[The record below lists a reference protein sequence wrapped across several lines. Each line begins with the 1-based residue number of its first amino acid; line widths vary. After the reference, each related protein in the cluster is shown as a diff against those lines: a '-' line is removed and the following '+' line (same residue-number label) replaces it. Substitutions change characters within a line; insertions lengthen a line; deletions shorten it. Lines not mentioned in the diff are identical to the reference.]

1 LLGQVTSELKVQ
13 GRPESSFPAASEDAA
28 TKARGDLYEAEFRSF
43 VGGSKFPCL
52 GAKAAM
58 NAESFC
64 LHVYSELASDLCSKK
79 LSEDLGR
86 FVKSEMRRT
95 HPYATFVAIFERPL
109 GSDEK
114 QFESLLWTQ
123 LHSLSE
129 IDSLHHAWDP
139 KVSSD
144 PDNPS
149 FSFSFGG
156 EALYVVGMHDQ
167 SSRLS
172 RRFRWP
178 ALVFNP
184 HEQFERLRAAGKWPR
199 LQESIRARD
208 VALQGNI
215 NPMLSD
221 FGVKPESRQYSGRA
235 VDEHWHAPSPT
246 DKPALAKAAIP
257 SRCPFGH

>member
-1 LLGQVTSELKVQ
+1 LLGQVTSELKAQASPQ
-13 GRPESSFPAASEDAA
+13 GSFTGACEDAA
-28 TKARGDLYEAEFRSF
+28 TKAKSDLYEAEFKSF
-43 VGGSKFPCL
+43 IGGSTFPCL

-58 NAESFC
+58 NARSFC
-64 LHVYSELASDLCSKK
+64 FHVYEELASELCSKE
-79 LSEDLGR
+79 LSRDLGR

-95 HPYATFVAIFERPL
+95 HPYATFVAIFERPI
-109 GSDEK
+109 GVDEE
-114 QFESLLWTQ
+114 QFESLLWAQ
-123 LHSLSE
+123 LHSLSA
-129 IDSLHHAWDP
+129 IDSLDNAWDP

-144 PDNPS
+144 PDHPL

-156 EALYVVGMHDQ
+156 HALYVVGMHDQ

-178 ALVFNP
+178 ALIFNP

-235 VDEHWHAPSPT
+235 VDEHWHAPWPT
-246 DKPALAKAAIP
+246 EKPALSKSATP

>member
-1 LLGQVTSELKVQ
+1 MTSELK
-13 GRPESSFPAASEDAA
+13 RPGVPQAPHSAATEGAASQAESDV
-28 TKARGDLYEAEFRSF
+28 YEAAFKSF
-43 VGGSKFPCL
+43 IGSSSFPCL
-52 GAKAAM
+52 GAKAAV
-58 NAESFC
+58 NARSFS
-64 LHVYSELASDLCSKK
+64 LHVYDEMASRLSSEE
-79 LSEDLGR
+79 LSRDLGL

-95 HPYATFVAIFERPL
+95 HPYATFVAIFERPM
-109 GSDEK
+109 GADEGE
-114 QFESLLWTQ
+114 FESLLWAQ

-129 IDSLHHAWDP
+129 IDSVDNGWDP

-144 PDNPS
+144 PDNPL

-156 EALYVVGMHDQ
+156 DALYVVGMHSR

-178 ALVFNP
+178 TLVFNP

-221 FGVKPESRQYSGRA
+221 FGVKPEARQYSGRA
-235 VDEHWHAPSPT
+235 VEENWHVPSPT
-246 DKPALAKAAIP
+246 NKPLTSKDATP